1 MERDADGELP
11 PIDVMRNRHEAWAW
25 DEEKNMR
32 FKGKQLAARR
42 YTPSWAESMMDPI
55 LRRSYFG
62 KDPMEVVRERYLT
75 KKRIQEKLDKM
86 KWFNAEKQKAEQD
99 EKYGKPSWSSED
111 N

>member
-1 MERDADGELP
+1 
-11 PIDVMRNRHEAWAW
+11 
-25 DEEKNMR
+25 
-32 FKGKQLAARR
+32 
-42 YTPSWAESMMDPI
+42 
-55 LRRSYFG
+55 
-62 KDPMEVVRERYLT
+62 MEVVRERYLT